1 MVLWGKYGENA
12 QMYAIHVL
20 TTYNYDQNV
29 TTSEYNDPKTFR
41 PRDTWSQK
49 RTDCQSNQNFDT
61 ATPKDRS

>member
-20 TTYNYDQNV
+20 TTYNYDPNV

-41 PRDTWSQK
+41 PRDT
-49 RTDCQSNQNFDT
+49 
-61 ATPKDRS
+61 